1 MNNLRLRKATPDDS
15 EFAYQTKKA
24 AFREYAEKVWGWD
37 EDEQQ
42 QLHRRRFA
50 AHDFRVIQ
58 LSDIDVGIIAMSRQ
72 SDCIKFHQ
80 MFILP
85 EYQGKGIG
93 DAAMRLIIKDATA
106 FRLPIRLQVLK
117 VNNRAFAFYQRMGF
131 EPTGENDTHNLMEK
145 LS

>member
-1 MNNLRLRKATPDDS
+1 MKNLQLRKATTDDS
-15 EFAYQTKKA
+15 EFAYQARKA
-24 AFREYAEKVWGWD
+24 AFYEYLEKASGWNEAD
-37 EDEQQ
+37 QR
-42 QLHRRRFA
+42 QLHQRRFA

-58 LSDIDVGIIAMSRQ
+58 LSGIDVGIIAMSRQ

>member
-1 MNNLRLRKATPDDS
+1 MKNLQLRKATVDDS
-15 EFAYQTKKA
+15 EFSYQTKKA
-24 AFREYAEKVWGWD
+24 ALREYLEKTSVWN
-37 EDEQQ
+37 EDEQR
-42 QLHRRRFA
+42 QLHQRRFA

-58 LSDIDVGIIAMSRQ
+58 LSGIDVGIIAMSRQ

-80 MFILP
+80 MFILQ

-93 DAAMRLIIKDATA
+93 DAVMRLIIKDATA
-106 FRLPIRLQVLK
+106 FKLPIRLQVLK

-131 EPTGENDTHNLMEK
+131 KPTGENDTHNLMEK

>member
-1 MNNLRLRKATPDDS
+1 MKNLQLRKATVDDS

-24 AFREYAEKVWGWD
+24 ALREYLEKTSVWN
-37 EDEQQ
+37 EDEQR
-42 QLHRRRFA
+42 QLHQRRFA

-58 LSDIDVGIIAMSRQ
+58 LSGIDVGIIAMSRQ

-80 MFILP
+80 MFILQ

-93 DAAMRLIIKDATA
+93 DAVMRLIIKDATA
-106 FRLPIRLQVLK
+106 FKLPIRLQVLK
-117 VNNRAFAFYQRMGF
+117 VNNRAFAFYQRMVF
-131 EPTGENDTHNLMEK
+131 KPTGENDTHNLMEK